1 VALLARTVMGQAAL
15 VSEQFAQGEA
25 LARAAG
31 ERDLLRAAAQREEL
45 QQVAHAAETRHRA
58 QLDAERDRR
67 AEIARIADRFERQ
80 FVAAISELAAA
91 A

>member
-1 VALLARTVMGQAAL
+1 
-15 VSEQFAQGEA
+15 
-25 LARAAG
+25 
-31 ERDLLRAAAQREEL
+31 

-91 A
+91 AEQTRTSAGGLTSTTAATRDEIRGVA